1 MNTESIIEE
10 KPIEN
15 LNNEDNTGV
24 CKVSEEYEKEF
35 QEKQEKIEKPKA
47 KRGRAKIDRTPEE
60 TKEIQRNKTKQL
72 YEKNKGIKK
81 VCDICLGSYTYSNIT
96 HHKQSDKHK
105 RWVEKLK
112 KDKEENEKI
121 KENEKI

>member
-1 MNTESIIEE
+1 MNTDSIIEE

-15 LNNEDNTGV
+15 LNNEDNMGV

-35 QEKQEKIEKPKA
+35 Q
-47 KRGRAKIDRTPEE
+47 RT
-60 TKEIQRNKTKQL
+60 KTKQL

-112 KDKEENEKI
+112 KDKEENEKNEKT
-121 KENEKI
+121 KENE

>member
-35 QEKQEKIEKPKA
+35 QEKQEKPKA

-112 KDKEENEKI
+112 KDKEENEKNEKT
-121 KENEKI
+121 KENE